1 MFNQVLQNSEKLVS
15 FTKEQKEKVIKALVN
30 ASKQTSKDSDRL
42 ALHYVHIFTSRDKDG
57 FNWLNIN
64 STDSH
69 RAFYYRKSIND
80 NYNFDEL
87 ASADSIKAYK
97 QGKTDKLETIETSS
111 IKGGYPNM
119 FRLLPYEDNLE
130 IKLQAQVFQLLPF
143 LKAIRT
149 SLNSAN
155 AKNPVVDL
163 NIEQLNDKTDIKGFT
178 DSKIKIYAPKPNYV
192 GFDTYGF
199 AKLVNKNFEICF
211 DYKYLIDALECFN
224 KKEVVTLKFFNN
236 PLRPFEVTTLDEN
249 RDKFNNICLICPI
262 RKYN

>member
-1 MFNQVLQNSEKLVS
+1 MFNQVLQSSEKLVS
-15 FTKEQKEKVIKALVN
+15 FTKEQKEKIIKALVN
-30 ASKQTSKDSDRL
+30 ASKQTSKDSDRK
-42 ALHYVHIFTSRDKDG
+42 ALHYVHVFTSRDKDG

-87 ASADSIKAYK
+87 ASVDSIKAYK

-119 FRLLPYEDNLE
+119 FRLLPYEDDLE
-130 IKLQAQVFQLLPF
+130 INLQAQVFQLLPF

-163 NIEQLNDKTDIKGFT
+163 KIEQLNDKTDLKGFT
-178 DSKIKIYAPKPNYV
+178 DSKIKIYAPTPNYV
-192 GFDTYGF
+192 GFETYGF
-199 AKLVNKNFEICF
+199 AKLVNKSFEITF
-211 DYKYLIDALECFN
+211 DYRYLIDALECFN
-224 KKEVVTLKFFNN
+224 QKEVVALKFFNN
-236 PLRPFEVTTLDEN
+236 PLRPFEVIPLAEN
-249 RDKFNNICLICPI
+249 RDNFYSVCLVCPV
-262 RKYN
+262 RKY

>member
-1 MFNQVLQNSEKLVS
+1 MFSQVLTDSKKLVVLDS
-15 FTKEQKEKVIKALVN
+15 QKSLLKALVN
-30 ASKQTSKDSDRL
+30 ASKQTSKDSDRK
-42 ALHYVHIFTSRDKDG
+42 ALHYVHVFTNRDKDG

-64 STDSH
+64 STDAH
-69 RAFYYRKSIND
+69 RAFYYRTSISD
-80 NYNFDEL
+80 HCNFDEL
-87 ASADSIKAYK
+87 ASVDSIKAYK
-97 QGKTDKLETIETSS
+97 QGKIDKLETINTNTLEY
-111 IKGGYPNM
+111 GYPNM
-119 FRLLPYEDNLE
+119 FRLLPYEDDLE
-130 IKLQAQVFQLLPF
+130 ISLQIQVFQLLPF

-163 NIEQLNDKTDIKGFT
+163 NIEQLNDKADIKGFT

-192 GFDTYGF
+192 GFETYGF
-199 AKLVNKNFEICF
+199 AKLVNKSFEICF

-249 RDKFNNICLICPI
+249 RDNFYSVCLVCPV
-262 RKYN
+262 RKY